1 MKGTGYQKMK
11 TEALKDSDF
20 VFNQPARGAKVS

>member
-1 MKGTGYQKMK
+1 MK

-20 VFNQPARGAKVS
+20 VFNQPARGAKVSWLKC